1 VTRRVAAIVEQS
13 WHRVP
18 GGTATST
25 VRTLDAI
32 AVGGRWEVVGVA
44 ARHRGPASELATPTI
59 PVVGMRLGRRPLYEA
74 WHRFRRPRIQS
85 RTGPVDIV
93 HATGGV
99 IAPAGGAALVAT
111 IHDLAF
117 LHRPE
122 HFTPRGVAFM
132 ARGWELAKAEA
143 RRVIVPSEATAA
155 DCEAHG
161 LERDRIDVVGWGVQP
176 VDVDDSAR
184 SRVRA
189 AHALPSQFVLWV
201 GAAEP
206 RKNLAGLIGAIEHS
220 RTDVPLVLAGSTGW
234 GIDLDRLVASSNG
247 RVRHIGQVSAADL
260 PVLYDLATVFA
271 YPSLREG
278 FGMPVL
284 EAMAQGAA
292 VVTSSGTST
301 QEVIGSAGVAVDPND
316 VVALCAAID
325 ALLLDD
331 DERDRLGRDA
341 RRRAETMTWA
351 DTARRTES
359 VYERALG

>member
-1 VTRRVAAIVEQS
+1 M
-13 WHRVP
+13 P

-32 AVGGRWEVVGVA
+32 AAAGRWDVVGVA
-44 ARHRGPASELATPTI
+44 ARHRGPASELAVPTV
-59 PVVGMRLGRRPLYEA
+59 PVAQMWLGRRPLYEA
-74 WHRFRRPRIQS
+74 WHRLRSPLIQP

-99 IAPAGGAALVAT
+99 IPPAGGAALVAT

-132 ARGWELAKAEA
+132 SRAWHLAKAEA

-161 LERDRIDVVGWGVQP
+161 LERDRIDVVAWGVQP
-176 VDVDDSAR
+176 SDVDDAAR
-184 SRVRA
+184 ARVRS
-189 AHALPSQFVLWV
+189 AHALPNEFVLWV

-206 RKNLAGLIGAIEHS
+206 RKNLVGLIDAIRRS
-220 RTDVPLVLAGSTGW
+220 TTDVPLVLAGAMGW
-234 GIDLDRLVASSNG
+234 GVDLDQLLSSSNG
-247 RVRHIGQVSAADL
+247 RVRHIGQVSASDL

-301 QEVIGSAGVAVDPND
+301 QEVVGATGVAVDPND
-316 VVALCAAID
+316 IGALSAAID

-331 DERDRLGRDA
+331 DERDRLGREA
-341 RRRAETMTWA
+341 RLRAKTMTWA

-359 VYERALG
+359 AYERALA